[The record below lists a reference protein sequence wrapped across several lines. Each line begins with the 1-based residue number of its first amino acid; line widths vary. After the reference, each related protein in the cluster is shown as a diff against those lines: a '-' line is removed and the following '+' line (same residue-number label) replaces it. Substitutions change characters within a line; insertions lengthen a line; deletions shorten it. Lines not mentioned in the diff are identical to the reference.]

1 MCISFSFN
9 WALRIFNTY
18 KFYNARKRQS
28 FLFYS
33 NWLKR
38 IFEWSVTS
46 QYTHATNGISM
57 LLIPKLR
64 DWNFNWLIHNSSKVT
79 FSFKQ
84 TFLIYKLVDSR
95 FSSVAVVLDV
105 DVGNFRS
112 VRVDDLGHERG
123 VPRFA
128 VVHGEPG
135 RHAHLGLLQTV
146 PVQFDLWNVVV
157 WLDFGC

>member
-1 MCISFSFN
+1 MFFLISIEHYRFSVHTNFTMPGSGKASYSIQPDWNAFWMVSDVTIYACYKWHKYAFN
-9 WALRIFNTY
+9 SKNT
-18 KFYNARKRQS
+18 
-28 FLFYS
+28 
-33 NWLKR
+33 WLKLQLTLH
-38 IFEWSVTS
+38 F
-46 QYTHATNGISM
+46 
-57 LLIPKLR
+57 
-64 DWNFNWLIHNSSKVT
+64 SSKVT

-84 TFLIYKLVDSR
+84 TLLIYKLVDSR

-128 VVHGEPG
+128 VVHGETG